1 MPSATRSPVTAW
13 DIKQKAASLEVDL
26 VGIADAASLNRTP
39 PPGSPK
45 KPSDISAD
53 DNRII
58 VLAKRY
64 MSGTTR
70 ILDWEERHKHYNDEI
85 TLDLLEEAALRLVFW
100 LEDQGCSASVLPQ
113 PNGNPMEI
121 RKTGQHQSTQISLTH
136 AAVNAGL
143 GTLGLNLQLL
153 TPEYGPRV
161 ILSGILCSVD
171 CQTDTMLATALC
183 HGPECGRC
191 LSTCPGD
198 VVGHW
203 TRDWAECDR
212 YRSPH
217 GFAQMVDHFGNI
229 VTSEEP
235 EETLA
240 LAKSK
245 ESFHIWMSTLR
256 GAGVTSGCRRCQD
269 VCPVGGDYE
278 TMHADA
284 LNVIPEDTP
293 EKQVRLAEMVESEKT
308 GVMPA
313 EYTAQK
319 HWIGEVTEKTWE

>member
-1 MPSATRSPVTAW
+1 MSSPTRSTVTAE
-13 DIKQKAASLEVDL
+13 DIKQKAASLDIDL
-26 VGIADAASLNRTP
+26 VGIADGAKLDRSP
-39 PPGSPK
+39 PPGAPK
-45 KPSDISAD
+45 RPSDISGD
-53 DNRII
+53 SNRVI

-70 ILDWEERHKHYNDEI
+70 ITDWQERHKHYNDEL
-85 TLDLLEEAALRLVFW
+85 TLDLLEESALRLVYW
-100 LEDQGCSASVLPQ
+100 LEDQGCPASVMSQ
-113 PNGNPMEI
+113 VNGNPMDI
-121 RKTGQHQSTQISLTH
+121 RAPGQHQSSQVSLTH
-136 AAVNAGL
+136 AAVDAGL

-161 ILSGILCSVD
+161 ILSGILCAVD
-171 CQTDTMLATALC
+171 CETDAPLATALC

-203 TRDWAECDR
+203 TRDWAACDR
-212 YRSPH
+212 LSSPH
-217 GFAQMVDHFGNI
+217 GFAQMAEHFGNI
-229 VTSEEP
+229 VTSVEP
-235 EETLA
+235 EETLD

-278 TMHADA
+278 TMHKDA
-284 LNVIPEDTP
+284 LDVIPEDTP
-293 EKQVRLAEMVESEKT
+293 EKQARLAEMVEAEKT
-308 GVMPA
+308 GAMPA
-313 EYTAQK
+313 EYSAQK
-319 HWIGEVTEKTWE
+319 HWIGDLTDRDRG